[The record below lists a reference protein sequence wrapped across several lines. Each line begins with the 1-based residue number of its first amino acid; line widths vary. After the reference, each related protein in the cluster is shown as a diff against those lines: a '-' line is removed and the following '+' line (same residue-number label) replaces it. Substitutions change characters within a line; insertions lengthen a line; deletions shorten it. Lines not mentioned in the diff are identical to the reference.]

1 MATITFPSKL
11 RITATIKVA
20 ESTIKSA
27 LLQQQAGEIDTFSR
41 LAPFNLLMDSNGIA
55 TKLDTMG
62 LNRECEGSL

>member
-27 LLQQQAGEIDTFSR
+27 LLQQAGERDTFSR